1 MEITVTEYKRV
12 AVVQPKGPVDS
23 VTAPELEA
31 ALGRLTHAG
40 KHNLVL
46 DFSQVEYLS
55 SAGLR
60 VLVATLKAARQSGG
74 ELCLACPSPR
84 IVDALRLVGVDALLT
99 AYDSREAAIGSF

>member
-31 ALGRLTHAG
+31 ALVRLAQAG

-46 DFSQVEYLS
+46 DFSQVEFLS

-84 IVDALRLVGVDALLT
+84 IAKALRLAGVDTLLT
-99 AYDSREAAIGSF
+99 VYDSREAAVGSF